1 MSGISAFV
9 GLKVGYGARAWLR
22 KAVFVAS
29 LVFFVRPAIAET
41 VILAFGDS
49 LTAGF
54 GLAEEDGFARQLE
67 GWLRAQ
73 GADIRVVNAG
83 VSGDTTA
90 GGLAR
95 IDWSLSEDI
104 DAVIVELGGNDLLRA
119 LPPVEAQANLDA
131 ILAAIS
137 ARDMPIL
144 LAGLP
149 GPPNLGADY
158 KREFDAIFP
167 ALSTKYAAILY
178 PNFLKAVAKDK
189 TFMEIAAL
197 FQPDGLHPNAVG
209 VKAIVGDI
217 GPYVLRLL
225 AEVD

>member
-1 MSGISAFV
+1 MS
-9 GLKVGYGARAWLR
+9 LKVGYGAQAWLR
-22 KAVFVAS
+22 KAAFVAS
-29 LVFFVRPAIAET
+29 FVFIVQPASAET

-54 GLAEEDGFARQLE
+54 GLAEAEGFTVQLQ
-67 GWLRAQ
+67 GWLGEHGEDVQ
-73 GADIRVVNAG
+73 VVNAG

-95 IDWSLSEDI
+95 IDWSLTEDV
-104 DAVIVELGGNDLLRA
+104 DAVILELGGNDLLRA
-119 LPPVEAQANLDA
+119 LPPAEARANLDG

-137 ARDMPIL
+137 ARQLPIL
-144 LAGLP
+144 LVGLP

-158 KREFDAIFP
+158 KAEFDAMFP
-167 ALSTKYAAILY
+167 ELSAKYGAILY

-197 FQPDGLHPNAVG
+197 FQPDGLHPDAVG
-209 VKAIVGDI
+209 VKAIVDDI
-217 GPYVLRLL
+217 GPFVLRLI